1 MTMMMMMMIKDEQV
15 REVFLVWRWPCN
27 MGDLVHR
34 QAVAQSSMRSDCQNQ
49 HNGEH
54 TRMAPPTLGR
64 PQEYSSLLQPGH
76 KVICLFTANSS
87 NAILWSC
94 PRALSVLMFLFHSK
108 IVFTSIVA
116 SRIVNKMELLPLC
129 GIQDVRPTPT
139 PLIWK
144 WWWGWW
150 DSWRLQSIAKMVSI
164 DYSEKWRIWPK
175 RNCPSS
181 PSF

>member
-1 MTMMMMMMIKDEQV
+1 MTVQHGRSRPQAGSGAELNAIGLPESAQ
-15 REVFLVWRWPCN
+15 WRTHQD
-27 MGDLVHR
+27 GASYSR
-34 QAVAQSSMRSDCQNQ
+34 QA
-49 HNGEH
+49 
-54 TRMAPPTLGR
+54 TRILKSTPAR
-64 PQEYSSLLQPGH
+64 PQGH
-76 KVICLFTANSS
+76 MFVHCKLKQCHPLKLSKSI
-87 NAILWSC
+87 I
-94 PRALSVLMFLFHSK
+94 SVLMFLFHSK

-116 SRIVNKMELLPLC
+116 SRIVNKIELLQLC
-129 GIQDVRPTPT
+129 GMQDVRPTPT

-164 DYSEKWRIWPK
+164 DHSEKWRIWPK